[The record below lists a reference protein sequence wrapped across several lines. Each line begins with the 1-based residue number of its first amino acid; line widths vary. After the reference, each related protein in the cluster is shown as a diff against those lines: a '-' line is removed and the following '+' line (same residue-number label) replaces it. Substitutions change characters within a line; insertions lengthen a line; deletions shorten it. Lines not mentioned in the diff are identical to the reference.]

1 MSTKEAQHVHYGNRG
16 VESVR
21 SIIPLNLP
29 QPSYVSADSMET
41 QTQRDEDPTAGGW
54 WWVTQ
59 LMSLTCTPY
68 CLPYCLP
75 AS

>member
-1 MSTKEAQHVHYGNRG
+1 MPTKEAQHMHHGNHG
-16 VESVR
+16 TEGIM

-54 WWVTQ
+54 RWVAQ
-59 LMSLTCTPY
+59 LMFLSCTPY
-68 CLPYCLP
+68 CLP